1 MAARHGKVGLPGRNV
16 NALSWALMAEFAGRL
31 QAALGAAYR
40 IERELGGGG
49 MSRVFLAE
57 EIRLARRVV
66 VKVLPPELAA
76 EINVDRFNR
85 EVQLLASL
93 QHPHI
98 VPLLAAGG
106 SADVL
111 YYTMP
116 FIEGEPLRTRLAR
129 DGELPVRDAVRI
141 LADVA
146 DALAYA
152 HGRSIVHRDIKP
164 DNVLLSGKHSL
175 VADFGVAKAVSQA
188 KGGSQTGLT
197 SVGVSLGTPAYMA
210 PEQAAG
216 DPNIDHR
223 ADIYAFG
230 AMAYEML
237 TGRPP
242 FTSLSPHQML
252 AAHIA
257 DAVEPI
263 TDRRPSLPPALAD
276 LVMRCLEKNP
286 SDRPQTAAEVQQVL
300 EALATPSGS
309 LAVTAST
316 SATLRHVLQRPRN
329 RRIALGALAAVI
341 ALTGWLA
348 LRPAGAAPLD
358 RNRVAIAPFDVLG
371 PELTLWREGLVDV
384 LSRSLDGAGPLRT
397 VSPTLIVRRW
407 SGRADAASAQA
418 LGRATG
424 ARTVV
429 FGGLVGAGADT
440 VRLTATV
447 LDVAAGTPLGE
458 IELREASAR
467 MDRLADSLTV
477 RVLRELGRTQAIG
490 LVRSASLG
498 SKSLPALKAFL
509 QGEQFLRRSEWDSAL
524 VFYVRAVGLD
534 SGFTLAWSHAGL
546 AAGWQHRAEGDSMY
560 RVYRLVAGRLN
571 HGLAPRDSFAV
582 LAESVTAVVWA
593 GPQSLAGR
601 WWTYGRRLVATLDE
615 AVRRY
620 PNDPE
625 LWYML
630 GDARHHFGAVAGL
643 PPRAALEA
651 FDRAI
656 ALDSAFTPSYVHAV
670 GLALERDGPAG
681 ARRYGEAFLA
691 AGALGRSAQET
702 RMILDLLDAKT
713 RPGAMA
719 RIVDSSPP
727 DAVIGVWRETNRWVD
742 SGEVLL
748 HVLRAAAA
756 REQAQGK
763 PATYAVF
770 ALPAA
775 LAARGHVR
783 EAYRRASPVP
793 LVVAQL
799 ILLGAVPPDSAGRL
813 AAAWAVQPGQGVMY
827 AAPILAARRD
837 TTALLAM
844 MRAMDQKRQG
854 PLPPQ
859 APPVAR
865 DILSYLAAVTRAYLM
880 LARGDSAAALRQFD
894 AVPDSACYGT
904 CSIDELVHAQ
914 LMAARGRHADAA
926 ALLDRPQVGFLPLLP
941 VDVLRAL
948 ERGRVYERLGDRE
961 RAIAGYTLVAEAWR
975 NADPELKVY
984 VEEAR
989 AALAR
994 LTGEKRSS

>member
-1 MAARHGKVGLPGRNV
+1 
-16 NALSWALMAEFAGRL
+16 MAELSERL

-57 EIRLARRVV
+57 ELRLARRVV

-85 EVQLLASL
+85 EIQLLASL

-116 FIEGEPLRTRLAR
+116 FIEGEPLRMRLAR

-141 LADVA
+141 LGAVA

-152 HGRSIVHRDIKP
+152 HARGIVHRDIKP
-164 DNVLLSGKHSL
+164 DNVLLSGKHAL

-188 KGGSQTGLT
+188 KGGSESGLT

-216 DPNIDHR
+216 DPNVDHR

-257 DAVEPI
+257 DPVPPI

-286 SDRPQTAAEVQQVL
+286 SDRPQTAAEMQQVL
-300 EALATPSGS
+300 EAVATPTGS
-309 LAVTAST
+309 LAVTMST
-316 SATLRHVLQRPRN
+316 GATLRHVLRRPRN
-329 RRIALGALAAVI
+329 RWIAAGVVLAIALGGWAAF
-341 ALTGWLA
+341 
-348 LRPAGAAPLD
+348 RPARANPFD
-358 RNRVAIAPFDVLG
+358 VNRVAIAPFEVLD
-371 PELTLWREGLVDV
+371 PSLQLWREGLVDV

-397 VSPTLIVRRW
+397 VSPTLVVRRW
-407 SGRADAASAQA
+407 DGHADAASATA

-429 FGGLVGAGADT
+429 YGQLLPAGPDS

-447 LDVAAGTPLGE
+447 LDAANGTSLGDV
-458 IELREASAR
+458 ELHEAADR

-490 LVRSASLG
+490 VVRSASLG

-524 VFYVRAVGLD
+524 ANHQRAIALD
-534 SGFTLAWSHAGL
+534 SGFALAWSHAGMS
-546 AAGWQHRAEGDSMY
+546 AGWQHAAGDSLSRTY
-560 RVYRLVAGRLN
+560 KLRAGVLN
-571 HGLAPRDSFAV
+571 HGLAPRESLV
-582 LAESVTAVVWA
+582 VQAESIAAVVYA
-593 GPQSLAGR
+593 GAAQVGGR
-601 WWTYGRRLVATLDE
+601 WWTDGRRLVATLDE

-630 GDARHHFGAVAGL
+630 GDARFHAGALARL
-643 PPRAALEA
+643 PARASLDA

-670 GLALERDGPAG
+670 PLGLEYGGAEAG
-681 ARRYGEAFLA
+681 RRYSRAFLA
-691 AGALGRSAQET
+691 AGAMGTYAKSTELVVRLIDPSTRADAIVYLADSADNHLFQTVWLALGRWTDSAET
-702 RMILDLLDAKT
+702 VIAVVRARADAQQK
-713 RPGAMA
+713 A
-719 RIVDSSPP
+719 
-727 DAVIGVWRETNRWVD
+727 
-742 SGEVLL
+742 
-748 HVLRAAAA
+748 
-756 REQAQGK
+756 GK
-763 PATYAVF
+763 PSNVGVF
-770 ALPAA
+770 MLPAA
-775 LAARGHVR
+775 LAARGHLR
-783 EAYRRASPVP
+783 EAASRTTFPALLAQYA
-793 LVVAQL
+793 LVGV
-799 ILLGAVPPDSAGRL
+799 IPPDSAARMARSWLARPGDGLLFAGPLL
-813 AAAWAVQPGQGVMY
+813 AAAH
-827 AAPILAARRD
+827 D
-837 TTALLAM
+837 TATIAGALRQAET
-844 MRAMDQKRQG
+844 MRLH
-854 PLPPQ
+854 PLPSF
-859 APPVAR
+859 PPIAKDFFGYVIA
-865 DILSYLAAVTRAYLM
+865 SERAYLA
-880 LARGDSAAALRQFD
+880 LAKGDSTEALRLFD
-894 AVPDSACYGT
+894 VRPDTAAFGGGG
-904 CSIDELVHAQ
+904 IDDLVHAQ
-914 LMAARGRHADAA
+914 LLAARGRVADAA
-926 ALLDRPQVGFLPLLP
+926 ALLERPPVGFNAALSPIE
-941 VDVLRAL
+941 VLRAL
-948 ERGRVYERLGDRE
+948 ERGRVYERLGNRDK
-961 RAIAGYTLVAEAWR
+961 AIAGYTLVAEAWR

-984 VEEAR
+984 VAEAR
-989 AALAR
+989 AGLAR
-994 LTGEKRSS
+994 LIGEKQSS

>member
-1 MAARHGKVGLPGRNV
+1 
-16 NALSWALMAEFAGRL
+16 MAELSDRL

-40 IERELGGGG
+40 IEQELGGGG

-76 EINVDRFNR
+76 AISVDRFNR
-85 EVQLLASL
+85 EIQLLASL

-116 FIEGEPLRTRLAR
+116 FVEGEPLRLRLAR
-129 DGELPVRDAVRI
+129 GGELPVRDAVRI

-152 HGRSIVHRDIKP
+152 HERGIVHRDIKP
-164 DNVLLSGKHSL
+164 DNVLLSGKHAL

-216 DPNIDHR
+216 DPNVDHR

-257 DAVEPI
+257 DTVEPI
-263 TDRRPSLPPALAD
+263 TDRRPSLPPALAG

-286 SDRPQTAAEVQQVL
+286 SDRPQTAGEVQQVL
-300 EALATPSGS
+300 EAVATPSGS
-309 LAVTAST
+309 LAVTVGAGS
-316 SATLRHVLQRPRN
+316 TLRHVLRRPRN
-329 RRIALGALAAVI
+329 ARVAGGVALAVVLAG
-341 ALTGWLA
+341 GWLA
-348 LRPAGAAPLD
+348 LRSRGGTALD
-358 RNRVAIAPFDVLG
+358 ANRVAVAPFDVLDPG
-371 PELTLWREGLVDV
+371 LELWREGLVDV

-397 VSPTLIVRRW
+397 VSPTLVVRRW
-407 SGRADAASAQA
+407 DGHADAASAQA

-429 FGGLVGAGADT
+429 YGQLLGAGPDS

-447 LDVAAGTPLGE
+447 LDAASGTSLGDV
-458 IELREASAR
+458 ELREASDR

-490 LVRSASLG
+490 VVRSASLG
-498 SKSLPALKAFL
+498 SQSLPALKAFL

-524 VFYVRAVGLD
+524 AYHQRALAQD
-534 SGFTLAWSHAGL
+534 SGFALAWSHAGM
-546 AAGWQHRAEGDSMY
+546 AAGWQHAAGDSLSRTY
-560 RVYRLVAGRLN
+560 KLRAGALN
-571 HGLAPRDSFAV
+571 HGLAPRESLVVASES
-582 LAESVTAVVWA
+582 LAAVVYA
-593 GPQSLAGR
+593 GPARLGGR

-630 GDARHHFGAVAGL
+630 GDARYHAGGL
-643 PPRAALEA
+643 AAMSSRAALDA
-651 FDRAI
+651 FDRSI

-670 GLALERDGPAG
+670 PLGLELNGTEAG
-681 ARRYGEAFLA
+681 RRYARAFLA
-691 AGALGRSAQET
+691 AGAMGRYAQGTDLVLRLIDPATRAGAVRYLADSADMPLFQT
-702 RMILDLLDAKT
+702 
-713 RPGAMA
+713 
-719 RIVDSSPP
+719 
-727 DAVIGVWRETNRWVD
+727 VWASINRWTD
-742 SGEVLL
+742 SAETAVALM
-748 HVLRAAAA
+748 RA
-756 REQAQGK
+756 RTGVEQAAGK
-763 PATYAVF
+763 PTNFSTF
-770 ALPAA
+770 ALPVA
-775 LAARGHVR
+775 LAARGHIR
-783 EAYRRASPVP
+783 DASAHTTFPGLLAQFA
-793 LVVAQL
+793 LVGGIPA
-799 ILLGAVPPDSAGRL
+799 DSALRL
-813 AAAWAVQPGQGVMY
+813 ARAWAVRPGEAMLY
-827 AAPILAARRD
+827 APPLLAAHHD
-837 TTALLAM
+837 TAGLMGLTRMLDAL
-844 MRAMDQKRQG
+844 RQR
-854 PLPPQ
+854 PLPPD
-859 APPVAR
+859 APPIVR
-865 DILSYLAAVTRAYLM
+865 DFRGYLTAASHAFLA
-880 LARGDSAAALRQFD
+880 LARGDSAEALRLLD
-894 AVPDSACYGT
+894 ALPDTACFGA
-904 CSIDELVHAQ
+904 CVIDDLVHVQ
-914 LMAARGRHADAA
+914 LLAARGRLADAKTR
-926 ALLDRPQVGFLPLLP
+926 LERPPVGFSPGLLP
-941 VDVLRAL
+941 VEVLRAL

-961 RAIAGYTLVAEAWR
+961 SAIAGYALVARAWR
-975 NADPELKVY
+975 DADPELKAY
-984 VEEAR
+984 VDEAR
-989 AALAR
+989 AGLAR
-994 LTGEKRSS
+994 LAGERPSPRAS